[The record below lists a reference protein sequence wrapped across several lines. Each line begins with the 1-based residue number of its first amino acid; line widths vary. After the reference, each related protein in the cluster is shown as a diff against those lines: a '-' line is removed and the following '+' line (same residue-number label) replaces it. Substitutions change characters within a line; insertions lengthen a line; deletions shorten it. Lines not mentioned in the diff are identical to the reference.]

1 MLDEVIEKL
10 SRHVDHL
17 IEVERNKIRELFQG
31 LGVALI
37 TPFKKD
43 FSVDVEAL
51 ERIVNHV
58 IDNGADFL
66 VALGTTS
73 EAPTLTP
80 EEKDLVI
87 NTIIKANA
95 NRLPI
100 MLGMGG
106 NNTQAVIEAIKAQ
119 DFTGDRSIIKS
130 ILSVVP
136 YYNKPN
142 QRGMKAHFEAI
153 ADASPLPV
161 VVYNVPGRVGV
172 NLQAATCVE
181 LAKHPNIIAVKEA
194 SGNLQQIMEILR
206 DKPYKFKVLS
216 GDDGITYPLMAL
228 GATGVISVAANAYTE
243 PFSRMM
249 KAQKEGRVEEA
260 LDLHYTMLRMNQL
273 IFADGN
279 PAGIKCL
286 MHHMGLCENVLRLP
300 LVPVNEK
307 VEADIIE
314 EGIYLFGKQAIKQ

>member
-1 MLDEVIEKL
+1 MINIFKGTG
-10 SRHVDHL
+10 
-17 IEVERNKIRELFQG
+17 I
-31 LGVALI
+31 ALI
-37 TPFKKD
+37 TPFNED
-43 FSVDVEAL
+43 FSVDYEAL
-51 ERIVNHV
+51 ERIVNYV

-73 EAPTLTP
+73 EAPTLTA
-80 EEKDLVI
+80 EEKRRVVD
-87 NTIIKANA
+87 TILKTNA
-95 NRLPI
+95 SRLPVL
-100 MLGMGG
+100 LGLGG

-119 DFTGDRSIIKS
+119 HFTGIQG

-153 ADASPLPV
+153 ANASPVPV

-206 DKPYKFKVLS
+206 DKPADFDVLS
-216 GDDGITYPLMAL
+216 GDDGITQPLMAL
-228 GATGVISVAANAYTE
+228 GATGVISVAANAYTK
-243 PFSRMM
+243 PFSMM
-249 KAQKEGRVEEA
+249 MRAMKEGHTDEA
-260 LDLHYTMLRMNQL
+260 LKLHYAMMRMNQL

-286 MHHMGLCENVLRLP
+286 MSHIGLCKNILRLP
-300 LVPVNEK
+300 LVTVNEK

-314 EGIYLFGKQAIKQ
+314 EWKQLKDK

>member
-1 MLDEVIEKL
+1 MV
-10 SRHVDHL
+10 
-17 IEVERNKIRELFQG
+17 
-31 LGVALI
+31 
-37 TPFKKD
+37 TPFKNN
-43 FSVDVEAL
+43 FSVDENAL
-51 ERIVNHV
+51 QGIVNHV
-58 IDNGADFL
+58 INNGADFL
-66 VALGTTS
+66 VVLGTTS
-73 EAPTLTP
+73 EAPTLSA
-80 EEKDLVI
+80 EEKKLVI
-87 NTIIKANA
+87 STILKAN
-95 NRLPI
+95 NGRLPV

-119 DFTGDRSIIKS
+119 DFTGIQG

-153 ADASPLPV
+153 ADVCPVPV

-172 NLQAATCVE
+172 NLQAATCLE

-206 DKPYKFKVLS
+206 DKPADFDVLS
-216 GDDGITYPLMAL
+216 GDDGITQPLMAL
-228 GATGVISVAANAYTE
+228 GAQGVISVAANAYTQ

-249 KAQKEGRVEEA
+249 HAMKEGRTEEA
-260 LDLHYTMLRMNQL
+260 LRLHYAMLKMNQL

-286 MHHMGLCENVLRLP
+286 MSKMGLCENVLRLP
-300 LVPVNEK
+300 LVKVSEK
-307 VEADIIE
+307 VEMDIIDE
-314 EGIYLFGKQAIKQ
+314 WNNLKNK

>member
-1 MLDEVIEKL
+1 M
-10 SRHVDHL
+10 
-17 IEVERNKIRELFQG
+17 KINPFKG
-31 LGVALI
+31 TGIALV
-37 TPFKKD
+37 TPFKAD
-43 FSVDVEAL
+43 QSVDTEAL
-51 ERIVNHV
+51 TKIVNHV

-66 VALGTTS
+66 VVLGTTS
-73 EAPTLTP
+73 EAPTLSAD
-80 EEKDLVI
+80 EKQLVI
-87 NTIIKANA
+87 NTILKAN
-95 NRLPI
+95 NGRLPV

-106 NNTQAVIEAIKAQ
+106 NNTQAVIEAVKNQ
-119 DFTGDRSIIKS
+119 DFTGIQG

-142 QRGMKAHFEAI
+142 QHGMKAHFEAI
-153 ADASPLPV
+153 ANASPVPV

-181 LAKHPNIIAVKEA
+181 LAQHPNIIAVKEA

-206 DKPYKFKVLS
+206 DKPTDFDVLS
-216 GDDGITYPLMAL
+216 GDDGITQPLLAL
-228 GATGVISVAANAYTE
+228 GATGVISVAANAYTK

-249 KAQKEGRVEEA
+249 RAQMEGRTDEA
-260 LDLHYTMLRMNQL
+260 LRLHFAMLQMNQL

-286 MHHMGLCENVLRLP
+286 MSHIGLCQNVLRLP

-307 VEADIIE
+307 VEAEIIE
-314 EGIYLFGKQAIKQ
+314 EWKVLKDR

>member
-1 MLDEVIEKL
+1 MKYNPFRGTGI
-10 SRHVDHL
+10 
-17 IEVERNKIRELFQG
+17 
-31 LGVALI
+31 ALI
-37 TPFKKD
+37 TPFKID
-43 FSVDVEAL
+43 QSVDAEAL
-51 ERIVNHV
+51 TRIVNHV

-66 VALGTTS
+66 VVLGTTS
-73 EAPTLTP
+73 EAPTLSV
-80 EEKDLVI
+80 EEKNLVI
-87 NTIIKANA
+87 DTILKTN
-95 NRLPI
+95 NSRLPI
-100 MLGMGG
+100 MLGIGG
-106 NNTQAVIEAIKAQ
+106 NNTHAVIEAIKAQ
-119 DFTGDRSIIKS
+119 DFTGIQG

-142 QRGMKAHFEAI
+142 QRGMRAHFEAI
-153 ADASPLPV
+153 ADASPVPV

-206 DKPYKFKVLS
+206 DKPADFDVLS
-216 GDDGITYPLMAL
+216 GDDGITQPLMAL
-228 GATGVISVAANAYTE
+228 GAQGVISVAANAYTS

-249 KAQKEGRVEEA
+249 QAMKESRINEA
-260 LDLHYTMLRMNQL
+260 LHLHYAMLRMNQL

-286 MHHMGLCENVLRLP
+286 MNHMGLCQNVLRLP
-300 LVPVNEK
+300 LVMVNEK

-314 EGIYLFGKQAIKQ
+314 EWEHLKNK

>member
-1 MLDEVIEKL
+1 MKTNPFRGTGI
-10 SRHVDHL
+10 
-17 IEVERNKIRELFQG
+17 
-31 LGVALI
+31 ALI
-37 TPFKKD
+37 TPFKANKSID
-43 FSVDVEAL
+43 TEAL
-51 ERIVNHV
+51 TNIVNHV

-66 VALGTTS
+66 VVLGTTS
-73 EAPTLTP
+73 EAPTLSAN
-80 EEKDLVI
+80 EKNLVI
-87 NTIIKANA
+87 NTILKAN
-95 NRLPI
+95 NSRLPVL
-100 MLGMGG
+100 LGMGG
-106 NNTQAVIEAIKAQ
+106 NNTQAVIEAIKTQ
-119 DFTGDRSIIKS
+119 EFTGIQG

-153 ADASPLPV
+153 ADASPVPV

-181 LAKHPNIIAVKEA
+181 LAQHPNIIAVKEA

-206 DKPYKFKVLS
+206 DKPTDFDVLS
-216 GDDGITYPLMAL
+216 GDDGITHPLMAL
-228 GATGVISVAANAYTE
+228 GAQGVISVAANAYTK

-249 KAQKEGRVEEA
+249 RNMKEGYSEEA
-260 LDLHYTMLRMNQL
+260 LQLHYAMLRMNQL

-286 MHHMGLCENVLRLP
+286 MHQMGLCQNVLRLP

-307 VEADIIE
+307 VEGEIVE
-314 EGIYLFGKQAIKQ
+314 EWEKLKVES

>member
-1 MLDEVIEKL
+1 M
-10 SRHVDHL
+10 
-17 IEVERNKIRELFQG
+17 RNTNKNKNIFKG
-31 LGVALI
+31 TGIALV
-37 TPFKKD
+37 TPFNEDK
-43 FSVDVEAL
+43 SVDFESL
-51 ERIVNHV
+51 KRIVNHV

-73 EAPTLTP
+73 EAPTLTA
-80 EEKDLVI
+80 EEKKQVVD
-87 NTIIKANA
+87 TILRTN
-95 NRLPI
+95 NGRLPVL
-100 MLGMGG
+100 LGMGG
-106 NNTQAVIEAIKAQ
+106 NNTQAVLDAIKAQ
-119 DFTGDRSIIKS
+119 DFTGIQG

-153 ADASPLPV
+153 ADVSPVPV
-161 VVYNVPGRVGV
+161 ILYNVPGRVGV

-181 LAKHPNIIAVKEA
+181 LAKHPNIVAVKEA

-206 DKPYKFKVLS
+206 DKPADFDVLS
-216 GDDGITYPLMAL
+216 GDDGITQPLMAL
-228 GATGVISVAANAYTE
+228 GAQGVISVAANAYTK

-249 KAQKEGRVEEA
+249 QAMKEGRTDEA
-260 LDLHYTMLRMNQL
+260 LTLHYAMMRMNQL

-286 MHHMGLCENVLRLP
+286 MSHIGLCKNILRLP

-307 VEADIIE
+307 VEE
-314 EGIYLFGKQAIKQ
+314 EINAELGMRNAELFR

>member
-1 MLDEVIEKL
+1 MKNNPFKGTGI
-10 SRHVDHL
+10 
-17 IEVERNKIRELFQG
+17 
-31 LGVALI
+31 ALV
-37 TPFKKD
+37 TPFKQD
-43 FSVDVEAL
+43 LTLDIEAL
-51 ERIVNHV
+51 IRIVNHV

-66 VALGTTS
+66 VVLGTTS

-80 EEKDLVI
+80 EEKTLVI
-87 NTIIKANA
+87 KTILKANA
-95 NRLPI
+95 NRLPV

-106 NNTQAVIEAIKAQ
+106 NNTQAVVEAIKAQ
-119 DFTGDRSIIKS
+119 DFTGIQG

-142 QRGMKAHFEAI
+142 QRGMRAHFETI
-153 ADASPLPV
+153 ADASPVPV

-181 LAKHPNIIAVKEA
+181 LAQHPNIIAVKEA

-206 DKPYKFKVLS
+206 DKPTDFDLLS
-216 GDDGITYPLMAL
+216 GDDGITQPLMAL
-228 GATGVISVAANAYTE
+228 GATGVISVAANAYTQ

-249 KAQKEGRVEEA
+249 RAMKEGRTEEA
-260 LDLHYTMLRMNQL
+260 LRLHYALLRMNQL

-286 MHHMGLCENVLRLP
+286 MSQMGLCENVLRLP
-300 LVPVNEK
+300 LVTVSEK
-307 VEADIIE
+307 VEADITE
-314 EGIYLFGKQAIKQ
+314 EWKTIKTHIQ

>member
-1 MLDEVIEKL
+1 MKNNPFKGTGI
-10 SRHVDHL
+10 
-17 IEVERNKIRELFQG
+17 
-31 LGVALI
+31 ALI
-37 TPFKKD
+37 TPFKTD
-43 FSVDVEAL
+43 RSVDVEAL
-51 ERIVNHV
+51 TKIVNHV
-58 IDNGADFL
+58 VENSADFW
-66 VALGTTS
+66 VVLGTTS
-73 EAPTLTP
+73 EAPTLSA
-80 EEKDLVI
+80 EEKKLVI
-87 NTIIKANA
+87 STILKAN
-95 NRLPI
+95 NGRLPV

-119 DFTGDRSIIKS
+119 DFNGIQG

-142 QRGMKAHFEAI
+142 QRGMRAHFDAI
-153 ADASPLPV
+153 ADASPVPV

-206 DKPYKFKVLS
+206 DKPADFDVLS
-216 GDDGITYPLMAL
+216 GDDGITQPLMAL
-228 GATGVISVAANAYTE
+228 GAQGVISVAANAYTS

-249 KAQKEGRVEEA
+249 QAMKDDRTDEA
-260 LDLHYTMLRMNQL
+260 LRLHYAMLRMNQL

-286 MHHMGLCENVLRLP
+286 MSHMGLCENALRLP
-300 LVPVNEK
+300 LVTVNEK
-307 VEADIIE
+307 VEAEIVE
-314 EGIYLFGKQAIKQ
+314 EWKQLKNK

>member
-1 MLDEVIEKL
+1 METTTHEPINPI
-10 SRHVDHL
+10 S
-17 IEVERNKIRELFQG
+17 ELFQG
-31 LGVALI
+31 LGVALV

-58 IDNGADFL
+58 IDGGANFL

-80 EEKDLVI
+80 EEKRLVI
-87 NTIIKANA
+87 CTILKAN
-95 NRLPI
+95 NDRLPV

-106 NNTQAVIEAIKAQ
+106 NNTHAVIEAIKAQ
-119 DFTGDRSIIKS
+119 DFTGIQS

-142 QRGMKAHFEAI
+142 QRGMQAHFEAI
-153 ADASPLPV
+153 AKASPVPV

-181 LAKHPNIIAVKEA
+181 LAQHPKIIAVKEA

-206 DKPYKFKVLS
+206 DKPCNFKVLS
-216 GDDGITYPLMAL
+216 GDDGITQPLIAL
-228 GATGVISVAANAYTE
+228 GATGVISVAANAYTK

-249 KAQKEGRVEEA
+249 VAMKENRTDEA
-260 LDLHYTMLRMNQL
+260 LRLHYAMLQMNQL

-286 MHHMGLCENVLRLP
+286 MNHIGLCENVLRLP

-307 VEADIIE
+307 VEAEIINE
-314 EGIYLFGKQAIKQ
+314 WKELKTNNYQ

>member
-1 MLDEVIEKL
+1 M
-10 SRHVDHL
+10 
-17 IEVERNKIRELFQG
+17 RNTNKNIFKG
-31 LGVALI
+31 TGIALV
-37 TPFKKD
+37 TPFNEDK
-43 FSVDVEAL
+43 SVDFESL
-51 ERIVNHV
+51 KRIVNHV

-73 EAPTLTP
+73 EAPTLTA
-80 EEKDLVI
+80 EEKKQVVD
-87 NTIIKANA
+87 TILRTN
-95 NRLPI
+95 NGRLPVL
-100 MLGMGG
+100 LGMGG
-106 NNTQAVIEAIKAQ
+106 NNTQAVLDAIKAQ
-119 DFTGDRSIIKS
+119 DFTGIQG

-153 ADASPLPV
+153 ADASPVPV
-161 VVYNVPGRVGV
+161 ILYNVPGRVGV

-181 LAKHPNIIAVKEA
+181 LAKHPNIVAVKEA

-206 DKPYKFKVLS
+206 DKPTDFDVLS
-216 GDDGITYPLMAL
+216 GDDGITQPLMAL
-228 GATGVISVAANAYTE
+228 GAQGVISVAANAYTK

-249 KAQKEGRVEEA
+249 RAMKEGRTDEA
-260 LDLHYTMLRMNQL
+260 LTLHYAMLRMNQL

-286 MHHMGLCENVLRLP
+286 MSHIGLCKNILRLP

-307 VEADIIE
+307 VEE
-314 EGIYLFGKQAIKQ
+314 EINAELGMRNAELFR

>member
-1 MLDEVIEKL
+1 MY
-10 SRHVDHL
+10 
-17 IEVERNKIRELFQG
+17 NKFRGTGI
-31 LGVALI
+31 ALV
-37 TPFKKD
+37 TPFKED

-51 ERIVNHV
+51 TNIVNHV

-66 VALGTTS
+66 VVLGTTS
-73 EAPTLTP
+73 EAPTLSE
-80 EEKDLVI
+80 EEKKLVI
-87 NTIIKANA
+87 STILKTNDS
-95 NRLPI
+95 RLPV

-119 DFTGDRSIIKS
+119 DFTGIGG

-153 ADASPLPV
+153 ADASPVPV

-181 LAKHPNIIAVKEA
+181 LAQHPNIIAVKEA

-206 DKPYKFKVLS
+206 DKPADFDVLS
-216 GDDGITYPLMAL
+216 GDDGITQPLMAL
-228 GATGVISVAANAYTE
+228 GATGVISVAANAYTS
-243 PFSRMM
+243 PFCRMV
-249 KAQKEGRVEEA
+249 KAMSDGKTDEVLR
-260 LDLHYTMLRMNQL
+260 LHYAMLKMNQL

-286 MHHMGLCENVLRLP
+286 MSHIGLCQNVLRLP
-300 LVPVNEK
+300 LVTVNEK
-307 VEADIIE
+307 VEAEIIE
-314 EGIYLFGKQAIKQ
+314 EWKVLKDK